1 LPNWR
6 RELLTWRKFQS
17 NLPNYS
23 EADLLALLDEERLKH
38 RRVTMLERIH
48 QRYCTL
54 RANRERLEILKEGK
68 RP

>member
-6 RELLTWRKFQS
+6 RELITWRKFHQ
-17 NLPNYS
+17 
-23 EADLLALLDEERLKH
+23 EANEYGEEQLLAMLEEEK
-38 RRVTMLERIH
+38 RVHKRVKMLERIH

>member
-1 LPNWR
+1 MI
-6 RELLTWRKFQS
+6 TWRKFHQ
-17 NLPNYS
+17 
-23 EADLLALLDEERLKH
+23 EANEYGEEQLLAMLEEEK
-38 RRVTMLERIH
+38 RVHKRVKMLERIH

>member
-1 LPNWR
+1 M
-6 RELLTWRKFQS
+6 LTWRTFQS
-17 NLPNYS
+17 NLPNYT

-54 RANRERLEILKEGK
+54 RANRERMEILKEGK

>member
-6 RELLTWRKFQS
+6 NALITWRKFHQ
-17 NLPNYS
+17 
-23 EADLLALLDEERLKH
+23 EANEYGEEQLLAMLEEEKTVH
-38 RRVTMLERIH
+38 KRVKMLERIH

-54 RANRERLEILKEGK
+54 RANRERMEILKEGK

>member
-1 LPNWR
+1 LI
-6 RELLTWRKFQS
+6 TWRKFHQ
-17 NLPNYS
+17 
-23 EADLLALLDEERLKH
+23 EANEYGEEQLLAMLEEEK
-38 RRVTMLERIH
+38 RVHKRVKMLERIH

>member
-1 LPNWR
+1 M
-6 RELLTWRKFQS
+6 LTWRKFQS
-17 NLPNYS
+17 DLPNYS
-23 EADLLALLDEERLKH
+23 EADLLVLLQEERAKYK
-38 RRVTMLERIH
+38 RVSMLERIH

>member
-1 LPNWR
+1 LI
-6 RELLTWRKFQS
+6 TWRKFHQ
-17 NLPNYS
+17 
-23 EADLLALLDEERLKH
+23 EANEYGEEQLLAMLEEEKTVH
-38 RRVTMLERIH
+38 KRVKMLERIH